1 MPALLHLKMDIDP
14 TKLTAFTERF
24 ARGVATLPGLKF
36 KIWGADHKKG
46 EASGFYVYETR
57 RDAEIRTRSA
67 AEYLLSLDGITNV
80 TAQIYDINEELSRIT
95 RAPLDVQANPS
106 YPDVE
111 DLDQYSD
118 FALTSKY

>member
-1 MPALLHLKMDIDP
+1 M
-14 TKLTAFTERF
+14 
-24 ARGVATLPGLKF
+24 PGLKF

-80 TAQIYDINEELSRIT
+80 TAQIYDINEGLSRIT

-118 FALTSKY
+118 FALTAKF